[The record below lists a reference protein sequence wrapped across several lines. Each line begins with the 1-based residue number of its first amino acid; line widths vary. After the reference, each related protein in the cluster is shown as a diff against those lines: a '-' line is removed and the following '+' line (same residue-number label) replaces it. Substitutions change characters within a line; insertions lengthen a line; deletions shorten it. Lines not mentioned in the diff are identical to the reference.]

1 MPQQTTVSWAADSN
15 WLQWDGQQIK
25 MSIAKIPYQ
34 TQSSY
39 LSTYMRKRKTT
50 QTPAG
55 STSGYLGPHSNGES
69 IGVALRRGRTN
80 SKIGLV
86 QPVQM
91 HQTFAS
97 AHMMIHLTNVS
108 TDTMSTSLF
117 SSGRAQVVQSLSQSG
132 AHSVSTSLVRRLSSG
147 NSCRI
152 SKHRPWHPTNQRTT
166 LARWLEKSLT
176 APLDLQRGAT
186 MI

>member
-34 TQSSY
+34 TQSSS
-39 LSTYMRKRKTT
+39 LSTYMRKRNTAASTT
-50 QTPAG
+50 
-55 STSGYLGPHSNGES
+55 SYLWPHSNGES

-97 AHMMIHLTNVS
+97 AHMMIDLTNVS

-132 AHSVSTSLVRRLSSG
+132 AHSVSTSLLRRPASG
-147 NSCRI
+147 KSCRI